1 MPSSH
6 LEHTYEY
13 APHGAEQS
21 TESTESVVAVLP
33 EVHWPAVDADGEVH
47 VVVDVLEEGE
57 VDGVGLVEE
66 LGLRGDLHPGEDLV
80 NGVVDLRIKEDDK
93 SVSRCRIG
101 AVVVVRF
108 SIMEY

>member
-1 MPSSH
+1 M
-6 LEHTYEY
+6 
-13 APHGAEQS
+13 
-21 TESTESVVAVLP
+21 LP

-66 LGLRGDLHPGEDLV
+66 LCLRGYLDPGEDLV
-80 NGVVDLRIKEDDK
+80 DGVVDLRIKEDDK

-101 AVVVVRF
+101 VCGRRSV
-108 SIMEY
+108 INGILMIWL